1 MTTKNVKFELV
12 SLWFQIWGAP
22 FDMVSP
28 KVAAEV
34 GRRLRVV
41 EEVEKRKK
49 KEHQNL
55 FKRVK
60 IALPIA
66 KPIQRGGFI
75 TGLEGGRTW
84 VTYRYEQL
92 SMFCHYCGLLG
103 HDVRHCASFFVAS
116 KSGGNVVC
124 QYGEWLKSLRARLW
138 SPNKGG
144 QGRSTHG
151 AEAAEEVADRN
162 GKQENTTAVK
172 GDVSANINGH
182 D

>member
-1 MTTKNVKFELV
+1 
-12 SLWFQIWGAP
+12 
-22 FDMVSP
+22 
-28 KVAAEV
+28 
-34 GRRLRVV
+34 
-41 EEVEKRKK
+41 
-49 KEHQNL
+49 
-55 FKRVK
+55 
-60 IALPIA
+60 
-66 KPIQRGGFI
+66 
-75 TGLEGGRTW
+75 
-84 VTYRYEQL
+84 
-92 SMFCHYCGLLG
+92 MFCHYCGLLG